1 MKSGDVERWFAT
13 VKPPS
18 EDAMRV
24 VRDAI
29 LGADKRM
36 REKVKYG
43 NVMFDAG
50 DKDFAAFVDTK
61 RRGVNLMLMRGRQL
75 TGTYPHLVGAS
86 VKRVLIADAKEARA
100 RAAELRA
107 MAREWCEIVG
117 ASAEGE
123 TSGRRAR
130 RSSTRPSAGASRSS
144 SR

>member
-1 MKSGDVERWFAT
+1 
-13 VKPPS
+13 
-18 EDAMRV
+18 MRI

-50 DKDFAAFVDTK
+50 DNSDFAAFVDTK

-86 VKRVLIADAKEARA
+86 VKRVLIADGKEARA

-107 MAREWCEIVG
+107 MAKEWCEIVG
-117 ASAEGE
+117 ASAGGG
-123 TSGRRAR
+123 TSGRSAR